1 MGSDGLQRR
10 TRVDLVRGILVV
22 GLGSALAVYF
32 TASGAAPDPLG
43 DPLANSKVYRRSLEL
58 YGGKANVLVAEL
70 MAWFNGLWHGKSL
83 AYTMASITA
92 VISGALL
99 YIGYHWPPDQQ
110 TQESGHDERT

>member
-43 DPLANSKVYRRSLEL
+43 DPLANSKVYRRSLEV
-58 YGGKANVLVAEL
+58 YGGTANVLATEL
-70 MAWFNGLWHGKSL
+70 REGFARLWQGRAL
-83 AYTMASITA
+83 AGTLVVLTLAAALAAHLLFSR
-92 VISGALL
+92 SG
-99 YIGYHWPPDQQ
+99 PED
-110 TQESGHDERT
+110 